1 MLFASEAPTETI
13 GFLEFEAFL
22 RAGEFQTQL
31 RDVASE
37 KVSEAIPILQN
48 PSEKQSQASA
58 FPLGISSKMPQPAL
72 SQRVS
77 LDVPCW

>member
-31 RDVASE
+31 RDHSYFTE
-37 KVSEAIPILQN
+37 SIRKTKP
-48 PSEKQSQASA
+48 
-58 FPLGISSKMPQPAL
+58 
-72 SQRVS
+72 SQRIPPWNF
-77 LDVPCW
+77 L